1 MEKMKTAGRV
11 YRRELGINVYDAAVK
26 RCDYIYQK
34 YDFVIISWSGGK
46 DSSLCLE
53 LCREAA

>member
-1 MEKMKTAGRV
+1 MEKLKTAGTTHKRF
-11 YRRELGINVYDAAVK
+11 LDINVYDAAVK

-53 LCREAA
+53 LCRGAA